1 MQTKNLLIL
10 QSLDKFMAN
19 NINDPEKI
27 NLPKIGTMKK
37 YNDLMSII
45 KNRIT
50 VRKFDEKFIIPDDHY
65 ELIIEAARHAPS
77 GANSQPWHFIVVK
90 KQEIKKEI
98 SEYFV
103 KEQRIRAK
111 LKMKFPTPN
120 YKGLATA
127 PGFIVVCS
135 DMRWI
140 KAFPVLKDDDSD
152 LNKMYKENAERILL
166 QSLAAA
172 TMSAHLAA
180 ASLGYNVWWVTA
192 IGQEQAQK
200 DLRPLLNIPDELS
213 VLDIILFGPPF
224 QEPYKR
230 WRKPLDKIMNIDG
243 FDESNFQ
250 TDEEI
255 DEWIK
260 NSRHKMMFKDASNID

>member
-1 MQTKNLLIL
+1 
-10 QSLDKFMAN
+10 MAN

-37 YNDLMSII
+37 YNDLTSII

-65 ELIIEAARHAPS
+65 NLIIEAARHAPS

-103 KEQRIRAK
+103 KEQRIRGK

-135 DMRWI
+135 
-140 KAFPVLKDDDSD
+140 S
-152 LNKMYKENAERILL
+152 
-166 QSLAAA
+166 
-172 TMSAHLAA
+172 
-180 ASLGYNVWWVTA
+180 
-192 IGQEQAQK
+192 
-200 DLRPLLNIPDELS
+200 
-213 VLDIILFGPPF
+213 
-224 QEPYKR
+224 
-230 WRKPLDKIMNIDG
+230 
-243 FDESNFQ
+243 
-250 TDEEI
+250 
-255 DEWIK
+255 
-260 NSRHKMMFKDASNID
+260 HK